1 MACTQII
8 SPASRKLIIPV
19 VAGTCLD
26 RSQSHGFTH
35 GSDTHPFNWLGAV
48 VVNARQCKTGKVSD
62 QLHIFLFIKLNVQA
76 HTCILVNFFLYSH
89 QNATNSLKIWGSQ
102 NTSVKLSLDLFTVI
116 LMVVVEQ
123 LNLHFGYSVRLLVHI
138 LPQGKP

>member
-1 MACTQII
+1 M
-8 SPASRKLIIPV
+8 SRPITVPWF
-19 VAGTCLD
+19 
-26 RSQSHGFTH
+26 H
-35 GSDTHPFNWLGAV
+35 THPFNWLGAV
-48 VVNARQCKTGKVSD
+48 VVNARQCKTGKVPD

-123 LNLHFGYSVRLLVHI
+123 LNLHFGYSVTLLVHI
-138 LPQGKP
+138 LPQGKPELTKVLMCLVKLLNNVNWLTSLSSQC